1 MTRSRPGGWTGFA
14 AAALACG
21 AGLGCATGTGTA
33 SAPPGLPQ
41 NATVIEAEN
50 FKTSF
55 TTFRISGYRIQ
66 NMKRGKKAPEASA
79 VALAGY
85 RLALGFDWLRPPS
98 GFAYQVVKDGASA
111 PPTDVACLWG
121 RARTTNGFATKAYG
135 STFHVP
141 EGSVLVCE
149 VRLAQGV
156 EPWKL
161 LVWTGPPANAVS
173 AGFPGGGLLSS
184 GDVRYEAIST
194 NLLDPGAK
202 PTPSLTATSF
212 VREGTAVAAV
222 DRTAPGRILLGQS
235 VQLFD
240 QPLFAAVGTAILLG
254 DWEGTLGEWA
264 GSPP

>member
-1 MTRSRPGGWTGFA
+1 MERSRPGRWAGFA

-21 AGLGCATGTGTA
+21 AGLGCASSTT
-33 SAPPGLPQ
+33 SVPPGLPQ
-41 NATVIEAEN
+41 AATVIEAEN

-55 TTFRISGYRIQ
+55 TTFRVPGYRIS
-66 NMKRGKKAPEASA
+66 NLKRGKKSPEASA

-85 RLALGFDWLRPPS
+85 RLGLGFDWRRPPS
-98 GFAYQVVKDGASA
+98 GFSYKLEKDGASA
-111 PPTDVACLWG
+111 PASDVACLWG
-121 RARTTNGFATKAYG
+121 RATTANGFATKAYG
-135 STFHVP
+135 SAFHVP

-149 VRLAQGV
+149 VRLAPGA

-184 GDVRYEAIST
+184 GDVRYEVVST
-194 NLLDPGAK
+194 NLLDPGGRAM
-202 PTPSLTATSF
+202 PTLTATSF
-212 VREGTAVAAV
+212 VREGKAVAAV
-222 DRTAPGRILLGQS
+222 DRTAPGRVLLGPS

-254 DWEGTLGEWA
+254 DWEETLGEWG